1 MAYDDNG
8 SVDDWGNSPRS
19 SIGNPVVGDD
29 GFGNTTYQVVFP
41 SISSCKYAAGLK
53 GIVLDAGEYEHDPY
67 VDLVLELDSNGAY
80 DLSSCTSIK
89 YDYKGAG
96 HLFKVVMSNDNNGLV
111 TEYNYHQ
118 ITKVAS
124 SSWTTA
130 TISWT
135 SLTQESGWGTKA
147 TLNKARVGRFVWDV
161 RDDTYNYL
169 YVDNVRCVGTTIN
182 KGLVANSS
190 NSVQPKSSS
199 SIVKPASSS
208 TFGPTSSNITI
219 PMPFSSAIVATSSE
233 STTFIGN
240 ITGKLAASYNITKA
254 NDYMLDGTYLVRIS
268 GKSGIMTTKVI
279 VK

>member
-29 GFGNTTYQVVFP
+29 GFGNTIYQVVFP
-41 SISSCKYAAGLK
+41 SISSSKYAAGLK
-53 GIVLDAGEYEHDPY
+53 GIVLDAGEYEHNPY

-89 YDYKGAG
+89 YDYKGTG

-135 SLTQESGWGTKA
+135 SLTQESSWGTKA

-161 RDDTYNYL
+161 YNYL

-182 KGLVANSS
+182 KGQVANSS

-208 TFGPTSSNITI
+208 TFGPTSSNSTI
-219 PMPFSSAIVATSSE
+219 PTPFSSAIVATSSE

-240 ITGKLAASYNITKA
+240 ITDKLATSYNITKA